1 MDTFDLPPCI
11 CLEKFSLGNVLRS
24 RFLELWSS
32 GIVCLIRH
40 YQSTC
45 ANLAL
50 PVPLDGC
57 AD

>member
-1 MDTFDLPPCI
+1 MDAFDLPSCI

-32 GIVCLIRH
+32 GIVCFIRH

-45 ANLAL
+45 ANLTL
-50 PVPLDGC
+50 PVFLDGY
-57 AD
+57 AY